1 MNDSMTG
8 LGGIAGHCEA
18 KTGTITVQD
27 CTSSPQYKKDEIRKI
42 LSSKKN
48 LEERLKGSQVG
59 GIVGTNAGAA
69 IVGCNTEK
77 ESNSKEGYIFGE
89 EYVGGIVG
97 YNEPGA
103 DGTSK
108 VIGGDG
114 AKKGVNAAHVIG
126 KRRVGG
132 IIGANPA
139 DGTISGWLNRGFVAA
154 QEAYAGGIA
163 GCNGDPEKSGTSGGN
178 SAVIHN
184 CSSEVVISGS
194 NDARQLV
201 DSGLFRANYT
211 GGIAGY
217 NDGII
222 ASDKKVSLVC
232 NLTGGNFVGGV
243 VGYNDVDAA
252 VANYAMTGGYVD
264 GEGCYIGG
272 FAGFNAS
279 INLLMDGTS
288 PRFIES
294 NPNQVKGRFCVGGT
308 IGGNVVPAGG
318 VIEAGFR
325 TDNFLGELEA
335 DGAFAGGFIGY
346 NRLVSPGVDKGII
359 QASANESIH
368 QLEAVADLTALADPQ
383 GLFDRVYP
391 AADSGS
397 GLIISGNGASESH
410 TKFGGITAGIHVGG
424 VLGYN
429 DQGTTLLVRNIVN
442 KTPVTA
448 RAAVINENEQL
459 EEPTITASHSAILMP
474 VASSAKYTG
483 IPPLKTAGIRT
494 QEAWYPEAHTP
505 EACARSMMAS

>member
-154 QEAYAGGIA
+154 QEEYAGGIA
-163 GCNGDPEKSGTSGGN
+163 GCNGYPEESGTSGVN

-184 CSSEVVISGS
+184 CSSEVVMSSS
-194 NDARQLV
+194 NDARQAGA
-201 DSGLFRANYT
+201 DSGLFRA
-211 GGIAGY
+211 
-217 NDGII
+217 
-222 ASDKKVSLVC
+222 
-232 NLTGGNFVGGV
+232 
-243 VGYNDVDAA
+243 
-252 VANYAMTGGYVD
+252 
-264 GEGCYIGG
+264 
-272 FAGFNAS
+272 
-279 INLLMDGTS
+279 
-288 PRFIES
+288 
-294 NPNQVKGRFCVGGT
+294 
-308 IGGNVVPAGG
+308 
-318 VIEAGFR
+318 
-325 TDNFLGELEA
+325 
-335 DGAFAGGFIGY
+335 
-346 NRLVSPGVDKGII
+346 
-359 QASANESIH
+359 
-368 QLEAVADLTALADPQ
+368 
-383 GLFDRVYP
+383 
-391 AADSGS
+391 
-397 GLIISGNGASESH
+397 
-410 TKFGGITAGIHVGG
+410 
-424 VLGYN
+424 
-429 DQGTTLLVRNIVN
+429 
-442 KTPVTA
+442 
-448 RAAVINENEQL
+448 
-459 EEPTITASHSAILMP
+459 SAIPGRHRGL
-474 VASSAKYTG
+474 
-483 IPPLKTAGIRT
+483 
-494 QEAWYPEAHTP
+494 Q
-505 EACARSMMAS
+505 

>member
-1 MNDSMTG
+1 MR
-8 LGGIAGHCEA
+8 I
-18 KTGTITVQD
+18 
-27 CTSSPQYKKDEIRKI
+27 P
-42 LSSKKN
+42 
-48 LEERLKGSQVG
+48 
-59 GIVGTNAGAA
+59 
-69 IVGCNTEK
+69 GC
-77 ESNSKEGYIFGE
+77 SVPVPY
-89 EYVGGIVG
+89 
-97 YNEPGA
+97 
-103 DGTSK
+103 
-108 VIGGDG
+108 
-114 AKKGVNAAHVIG
+114 
-126 KRRVGG
+126 
-132 IIGANPA
+132 
-139 DGTISGWLNRGFVAA
+139 L
-154 QEAYAGGIA
+154 
-163 GCNGDPEKSGTSGGN
+163 
-178 SAVIHN
+178 
-184 CSSEVVISGS
+184 
-194 NDARQLV
+194 
-201 DSGLFRANYT
+201 

-294 NPNQVKGRFCVGGT
+294 NPNQVKGRFCVGGS

-346 NRLVSPGVDKGII
+346 NRLVSPGVDKGTI

-383 GLFDRVYP
+383 GQFDGVYP

-448 RAAVINENEQL
+448 RAAVSNENEQ
-459 EEPTITASHSAILMP
+459 PGRTDYNGQPFRYSYAGGIIGKVYRNTTIENCRNRDA
-474 VASSAKYTG
+474 
-483 IPPLKTAGIRT
+483 
-494 QEAWYPEAHTP
+494 
-505 EACARSMMAS
+505 

>member
-1 MNDSMTG
+1 M
-8 LGGIAGHCEA
+8 
-18 KTGTITVQD
+18 
-27 CTSSPQYKKDEIRKI
+27 
-42 LSSKKN
+42 
-48 LEERLKGSQVG
+48 
-59 GIVGTNAGAA
+59 
-69 IVGCNTEK
+69 
-77 ESNSKEGYIFGE
+77 
-89 EYVGGIVG
+89 GGIVG

-368 QLEAVADLTALADPQ
+368 QP
-383 GLFDRVYP
+383 
-391 AADSGS
+391 
-397 GLIISGNGASESH
+397 
-410 TKFGGITAGIHVGG
+410 GGGGRPDCAGRSP
-424 VLGYN
+424 
-429 DQGTTLLVRNIVN
+429 GTV
-442 KTPVTA
+442 
-448 RAAVINENEQL
+448 
-459 EEPTITASHSAILMP
+459 
-474 VASSAKYTG
+474 
-483 IPPLKTAGIRT
+483 
-494 QEAWYPEAHTP
+494 
-505 EACARSMMAS
+505 